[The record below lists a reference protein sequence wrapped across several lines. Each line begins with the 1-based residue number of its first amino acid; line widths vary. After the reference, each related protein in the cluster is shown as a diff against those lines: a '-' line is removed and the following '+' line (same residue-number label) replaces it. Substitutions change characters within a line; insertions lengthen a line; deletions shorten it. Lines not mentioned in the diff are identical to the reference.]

1 MIAST
6 LLYFFVSF
14 EKYTR
19 YNGLS
24 KVACTVFGTVSK
36 YTKSKQIQQTYRVGV
51 SSADQ
56 VDQGLAY
63 TDHTLDD
70 ANSEIILD
78 FLTTRCDFVTNLV
91 VRSLKLQ
98 KKITAYVI
106 R

>member
-1 MIAST
+1 M
-6 LLYFFVSF
+6 
-14 EKYTR
+14 
-19 YNGLS
+19 
-24 KVACTVFGTVSK
+24 FGTDQNIPN
-36 YTKSKQIQQTYRVGV
+36 QIQQTYRVGV

-78 FLTTRCDFVTNLV
+78 FLTTRCDLVTNLV
-91 VRSLKLQ
+91 VRSLKL